1 MFSCHVM
8 YAFNSKP
15 SLGNFDP
22 YPKTALQKPQRKT
35 FQVSQV
41 NYNTKTAE
49 FHPIK
54 RLYKT
59 VSFSGRAMHKF
70 HKW

>member
-1 MFSCHVM
+1 M
-8 YAFNSKP
+8 YAFLSHLLA
-15 SLGNFDP
+15 LGNLDP
-22 YPKTALQKPQRKT
+22 YPKTVLQKPQRKT

-41 NYNTKTAE
+41 NNNTKATE

-54 RLYKT
+54 HPYKI
-59 VSFSGRAMHKF
+59 VSFSVRAMHKF